1 MVNVAED
8 ITDEQLEDQLVD
20 FVAECYDD
28 PLKFVMQA
36 FLWGEDELKGFDG
49 PDKWQ
54 KDFLIDIGKQV
65 KQHQFDGVT
74 ATKAIRMATAS
85 GHGIGKSALTAW
97 LILWIMS
104 TRPYAKGIVT
114 ANTSEQLRT
123 KTWGELGKWK
133 KRCAT
138 GHWFT
143 YNDGKGNMNLYHPD
157 HSESWRCDAQTC
169 REENSEAFAGLH
181 AANSTP
187 FYIFDEASAIPEKI
201 NEVAE
206 GGLTDGEPMFF
217 KFGNPTRNSGSFF
230 QAFHRLK
237 HRWFRKQI
245 DSRTAKLPNKEL
257 IKEWIEDYGE
267 DSDFVRVRVLGKF
280 PRSGSLQFI
289 SNELVQNAQSRKPTS
304 DRHAPGRIGVDVA
317 RFGDDQSVL
326 IYRRGRDAQTIP
338 VKKFRELD
346 TMQLSAQVIQ
356 FKNELTEMGL
366 NVDAIFVDGN
376 GIGGGVVDR
385 LRQLGFEVIEVQLGN
400 KAVDSKKYAN
410 RRAECWGRMKAWLKG
425 GCISDDIELETDLTG
440 LEYGFNVREQ
450 IQLEKKE
457 DMKKRGLASPDVAD
471 ALSLTF
477 AEDVEKT
484 NQAYGPETQHFA
496 NNDFDPTED

>member
-410 RRAECWGRMKAWLKG
+410 R
-425 GCISDDIELETDLTG
+425 S
-440 LEYGFNVREQ
+440 
-450 IQLEKKE
+450 
-457 DMKKRGLASPDVAD
+457 
-471 ALSLTF
+471 
-477 AEDVEKT
+477 
-484 NQAYGPETQHFA
+484 
-496 NNDFDPTED
+496 